1 MRTANRIGAL
11 LLGLVLFAGGL
22 LVAVEAVSV
31 AVRGEGWP
39 LPLHGVFDTLTTT
52 TAGDQSFLI
61 VSIAVGVV
69 GLIIFLSQVRPWA
82 PNLVAV
88 NAARSDG
95 TWWMARRS
103 VERRMASAAND
114 VTGVQQARAH
124 VRGGRRKWRVTIA
137 GRGPADQRD
146 AVTEAVQRELGRL
159 DAPADTGLSV
169 RLRPGRVA

>member
-11 LLGLVLFAGGL
+11 LLGLVLLAGGL

-31 AVRGEGWP
+31 ATRGEGWP
-39 LPLHGVFDTLTTT
+39 LPLHGLYDTLTTT
-52 TAGDQSFLI
+52 TAGDRSFLI

-69 GLIIFLSQVRPWA
+69 GLIIFVSQVRPWA

-88 NAARSDG
+88 NTGRSDE

-103 VERRMASAAND
+103 VERRVASAADD
-114 VTGVQQARAH
+114 VTGVRQTRAH
-124 VRGGRRKWRVTIA
+124 VRGDRRHWRVAVA
-137 GRGPADQRD
+137 GHGPTDQRD
-146 AVTEAVQRELGRL
+146 AVTEAVRRELGRL
-159 DAPADTGLSV
+159 DAPADTAVTV